1 MDSSCE
7 FVVFISV
14 LACSIAKGK
23 TKEELNLLAVFFVQL
38 GDTLASISLLD
49 DSQN

>member
-7 FVVFISV
+7 FVVFISM
-14 LACSIAKGK
+14 LACSITKGK